1 MAQNVV
7 DYATDKEVERRK
19 KLRDA
24 GTPMAD
30 EGLSG
35 AKKPKEKG
43 MGDRF
48 LEAGEKFVSKVESL
62 NPFRKKKKAEDQAKA
77 LENGY

>member
-1 MAQNVV
+1 MPIG
-7 DYATDKEVERRK
+7 DYEIEKETERRK

-30 EGLSG
+30 EGLGG
-35 AKKPKEKG
+35 ASAPKEKG
-43 MGDRF
+43 FGDRF

-62 NPFRKKKKAEDQAKA
+62 NPFRKKKKASDQAEA
-77 LENGY
+77 LEKGNGY